1 MLANSEHSGAGI
13 VRVARSIVFLWCV
26 VDRCLLFLVIEL
38 SVFRFTASDYLF
50 GILKLFLVRPKHSQ
64 LCGTVETNKQLAC
77 RTGRIVLHDQCY
89 LQIIQRIRTGIVS
102 EINSSMPYKIYFRW
116 RTE

>member
-13 VRVARSIVFLWCV
+13 VRVARSLVFLWSV
-26 VDRCLLFLVIEL
+26 VDRCLLGFFLSL
-38 SVFRFTASDYLF
+38 YCLF
-50 GILKLFLVRPKHSQ
+50 YDLRLLITSLVSSGKLFLVRPKHSE

-89 LQIIQRIRTGIVS
+89 LQIIQRI
-102 EINSSMPYKIYFRW
+102 
-116 RTE
+116 